1 MLSAA
6 LVAGCCELSR
16 THTRSPELFHEL
28 VVADGKMP
36 TWQPRSDKVTGLWFN
51 LIQDVKN
58 AFAKTLVLKSEA
70 VRVLIGI
77 DFLKPSSL
85 CRMKRATKPGPMSRP
100 NCFPQTPNKQAE
112 KACVFFPVYV
122 IRSCRRISLTM

>member
-16 THTRSPELFHEL
+16 KHTRSPELFHEL
-28 VVADGKMP
+28 VLANGKMP
-36 TWQPRSDKVTGLWFN
+36 TWQPRSGKVTGLWFN

-58 AFAKTLVLKSEA
+58 ASAKTLVLKSEA

-77 DFLKPSSL
+77 HYPWPSSYGVPQSPTSGREAL
-85 CRMKRATKPGPMSRP
+85 CLARTATLNSR
-100 NCFPQTPNKQAE
+100 TPNK
-112 KACVFFPVYV
+112 
-122 IRSCRRISLTM
+122 RT